1 VDQQIQRLSASAKR
15 LGEVAQGPPMQSQRH
30 DACAAR
36 TLDDRFVSPAIR
48 FEDVQVVFAGADS
61 DVLAVDRVSF
71 DVPAGK
77 ITTVVGPSGCGK
89 TTLLRLASGLMAAS
103 GGRVLYNGAAVN
115 ALNTGV
121 GYVTQDSNLF
131 PWLTALGNVEFP
143 LAVRGIAVA
152 ERRQKALD
160 CLRLVGLEGFE
171 HHYPSQLSGG
181 MQKRVSIVR
190 TLIYEPSI
198 VLLDEPFGA
207 LDAQTRM
214 GLHHELLELWREKRT
229 TMLFITHDL
238 VEAITLSDQIV
249 VMTRR
254 PGRIKDIYHVP
265 LSRPRNVFEIY
276 LQPGFDE
283 AYAALWQHFK
293 SEIDVGGGAK
303 G

>member
-1 VDQQIQRLSASAKR
+1 MALRRD
-15 LGEVAQGPPMQSQRH
+15 
-30 DACAAR
+30 DAHAIRA
-36 TLDDRFVSPAIR
+36 TDDATVSPAIR
-48 FEDVQVVFAGADS
+48 FEDVRVVFAGTDR
-61 DVLAVDRVSF
+61 DVLALDRVRF
-71 DVPAGK
+71 DVPPGK

-89 TTLLRLASGLMAAS
+89 TTLLRLASGLTTVS
-103 GGRVLYNGAAVN
+103 GGQVLYKGKAVSS
-115 ALNTGV
+115 LNTEIGF
-121 GYVTQDSNLF
+121 VTQDSNLF

-143 LAVRGIAVA
+143 LAVRGVAVS
-152 ERRQKALD
+152 ERRKKALHW
-160 CLRLVGLEGFE
+160 LRLVGLAGFE

-181 MQKRVSIVR
+181 MQKRVSIIR

-214 GLHHELLELWREKRT
+214 GLHHELLELWREKQT

-254 PGRIKDIYHVP
+254 PGRIKEIYHVP
-265 LSRPRNVFEIY
+265 LQRPRNVFEIY

-283 AYAALWQHFK
+283 AYATLWRHFK
-293 SEIDVGGGAK
+293 SEVGVRADSEG
-303 G
+303 

>member
-1 VDQQIQRLSASAKR
+1 MLFRSV
-15 LGEVAQGPPMQSQRH
+15 PP
-30 DACAAR
+30 
-36 TLDDRFVSPAIR
+36 
-48 FEDVQVVFAGADS
+48 
-61 DVLAVDRVSF
+61 
-71 DVPAGK
+71 GK

-89 TTLLRLASGLMAAS
+89 TTLLRLAAGLTAAS
-103 GGRVLYNGAAVN
+103 GGRVLCNGTAVT
-115 ALNTGV
+115 ALNTEV

-143 LAVRGIAVA
+143 LAVRGVAVA

-160 CLRLVGLEGFE
+160 WLRLVGLEGFE

-190 TLIYEPSI
+190 TLIYAPSI
-198 VLLDEPFGA
+198 VLLDEPFAA

-214 GLHHELLELWREKRT
+214 GLHHELLELWRENRT

-254 PGRIKDIYHVP
+254 PGRIKEIYTVP

-276 LQPGFDE
+276 LQSGFDE
-283 AYAALWQHFK
+283 AYAAVWQHFK
-293 SEIDVGGGAK
+293 SEIDVGAGGK
-303 G
+303 K

>member
-1 VDQQIQRLSASAKR
+1 MQLQRHEARALRASD
-15 LGEVAQGPPMQSQRH
+15 GPPI
-30 DACAAR
+30 
-36 TLDDRFVSPAIR
+36 SPAIR
-48 FEDVQVVFAGADS
+48 FEDVEVVFAGTDS

-71 DVPAGK
+71 DVPPGK

-89 TTLLRLASGLMAAS
+89 TTLLRLASGLTAAS
-103 GGRVLYNGAAVN
+103 GGRVLYNGAVVN
-115 ALNTGV
+115 ALNTEV

-152 ERRQKALD
+152 ERREKARD
-160 CLRLVGLEGFE
+160 WLRLVGLEGFE
-171 HHYPSQLSGG
+171 HHYPMQLSGG

-190 TLIYEPSI
+190 TLIYAPSI

-214 GLHHELLELWREKRT
+214 ALHHELLELWRENRI

-254 PGRIKDIYHVP
+254 PGRIKEIYSVP
-265 LSRPRNVFEIY
+265 LSHPRNVFEIY

-293 SEIDVGGGAK
+293 SEIDVGAGGK
-303 G
+303 K

>member
-1 VDQQIQRLSASAKR
+1 
-15 LGEVAQGPPMQSQRH
+15 MQPQRH
-30 DACAAR
+30 EAR
-36 TLDDRFVSPAIR
+36 ALRASDEPPVSPAIR
-48 FEDVQVVFAGADS
+48 FEDVEVVFAGTDS
-61 DVLAVDRVSF
+61 DVLAIDRVSF
-71 DVPAGK
+71 DVPPGK

-89 TTLLRLASGLMAAS
+89 TTLLRLASGLTAAS
-103 GGRVLYNGAAVN
+103 GGQVLCNGAGVT
-115 ALNTGV
+115 ALNTEV

-152 ERRQKALD
+152 ERREKARD
-160 CLRLVGLEGFE
+160 WLRLVGLEGFE
-171 HHYPSQLSGG
+171 HHYPMQLSGG

-190 TLIYEPSI
+190 TLIYAPSI

-214 GLHHELLELWREKRT
+214 GLHRELLELWHENRT

-254 PGRIKDIYHVP
+254 PGRIKEIYRVP

-293 SEIDVGGGAK
+293 SEIDVGGGGK
-303 G
+303 K